1 MGSEFEGLSIIAMD
15 FGIKTLIF
23 DEMLLRDT
31 RLMILGT
38 VFVFICVWI
47 YTTSIFLTAMTI
59 ISILFVVILTYFLYE
74 VVYGIAFFP
83 FMNILTVVI
92 CIGKFLFMCLMYICL
107 VVRVFA
113 GYFLVACLI
122 LLPLMFCL
130 FFLICMY
137 CATFQFF
144 WLVFFVGYFYSFSA
158 LFSYNSTSSTL

>member
-122 LLPLMFCL
+122 LPSCFVC
-130 FFLICMY
+130 FF
-137 CATFQFF
+137 
-144 WLVFFVGYFYSFSA
+144 
-158 LFSYNSTSSTL
+158 

>member
-38 VFVFICVWI
+38 VFVFTCVWI

-92 CIGKFLFMCLMYICL
+92 CIGKFLIMCLMYFSGAGFCCL
-107 VVRVFA
+107 FPSCLLDCC
-113 GYFLVACLI
+113 YFSR
-122 LLPLMFCL
+122 FCL
-130 FFLICMY
+130 FLKICMY
-137 CATFQFF
+137 CATFEF
-144 WLVFFVGYFYSFSA
+144 L
-158 LFSYNSTSSTL
+158 